1 MKSLNRTLI
10 CLVAVLAFGALA
22 ASAAS
27 AAKPEFS
34 PNGSHKFTSKN
45 GAATLEV
52 VNGEKV
58 TCTGGTGTGETAE
71 TKGLKKVILSLTGCS
86 TKVSGL
92 KVSCG
97 TSGTITTKELEGQ
110 LEYLPAGT
118 KEKVGQDLWPVGT
131 TTKELEEGKS
141 TKLFA
146 EFKCLIVTIKV
157 RGSVIGEIKP
167 VNTKV
172 GPKEAT
178 THFTLTYEQA
188 AGVQKYTESEIEIAG
203 KLHKVKDFLETESST
218 TKKFEQSGQALTAE
232 VFPEEALEIS
242 A

>member
-1 MKSLNRTLI
+1 MSKFSKTLI
-10 CLVAVLAFGALA
+10 CLVAVFAFSAIV

-27 AAKPEFS
+27 AAKPEFK
-34 PNGSHKFTSKN
+34 PGGAHKFTSKN

-52 VNGEKV
+52 VDGEKV
-58 TCTGGTGTGETAE
+58 TCTGGTGTGETAG
-71 TKGLKKVILSLTGCS
+71 TKALQKVTLSLTGCS
-86 TKVSGL
+86 TKAGGL

-118 KEKVGQDLWPVGT
+118 TEKVGQDLWPAGT
-131 TTKELEEGKS
+131 TNKELEEGKS

-188 AGVQKYTESEIEIAG
+188 GGKQKYTESEIEIEG